1 MTFLNIQKIL
11 IIVFYNR
18 YICILF
24 IFLIVGIQAKLFAQ
38 SDEAQQLLLNVEKLA
53 QFKQILS
60 DMKKGYQIISTG
72 YSTIKDLLHGNFN
85 LHKTFLD
92 ALMAVS
98 PTVRRYKKIADIIHD
113 QILIVKEYKNAFSRF
128 KQDNNFNPEEID
140 YLGKVY
146 TNLFKQSLNNLDELT
161 IVITANKLRMS
172 DDERLAAIDRLY
184 DDMNDKLM
192 FLRHFNNNTT
202 ILAVQR
208 AREKNDVVTMSK
220 IYGITN

>member
-1 MTFLNIQKIL
+1 MKKILVLFVFLNA
-11 IIVFYNR
+11 
-18 YICILF
+18 
-24 IFLIVGIQAKLFAQ
+24 GIQVRLSAQ

-60 DMKKGYQIISTG
+60 DMKKGYQIIVTG
-72 YSTIKDLLHGNFN
+72 YSTIKDLSHGNFN

-92 ALMAVS
+92 ALMEVS
-98 PTVRRYKKIADIIHD
+98 PAVRNYRRIADIIND
-113 QILIVKEYKNAFSRF
+113 QILIVKEYKNAFGRF
-128 KQDNNFNPEEID
+128 KKDNNFNPEEID
-140 YLGKVY
+140 YLSKVY

-172 DDERLAAIDRLY
+172 DDERLAAIDRIY
-184 DDMNDKLM
+184 NDMQDKLM

-208 AREKNDVVTMSK
+208 AREKNDAVTMKK

>member
-1 MTFLNIQKIL
+1 MKKIFFLFV
-11 IIVFYNR
+11 VFN
-18 YICILF
+18 
-24 IFLIVGIQAKLFAQ
+24 VGLQAKLFAQ

-60 DMKKGYQIISTG
+60 DMKKGYQIVVTG
-72 YSTIKDLLHGNFN
+72 YSTIKNLSHGNFN

-92 ALMAVS
+92 ALMEVS
-98 PTVRRYKKIADIIHD
+98 PTVRKYKKVADIIND
-113 QILIVKEYKNAFSRF
+113 QILLVKEYKNAFSRL
-128 KQDNNFNPEEID
+128 KKDNKFNPEEID

-146 TNLFKQSLNNLDELT
+146 TNLFNQSLNNLDELT

-172 DDERLAAIDRLY
+172 DDERLAAIDRIY
-184 DDMNDKLM
+184 NDMQDKLM

-208 AREKNDVVTMSK
+208 AREKNDAVTMK
-220 IYGITN
+220 QIYGITN